1 MTMTDPIADM
11 LTRIRNAYKARHNR
25 VDVPGSKLLK
35 ELARILLE
43 ESLISNFREIPDSRQ
58 NVIRIYLKY
67 GPDET
72 PAMIGSK
79 KISKPGRRVYKRAAD
94 IKRVRR
100 GLGMA
105 IISTSQGLVTD
116 RVARAKHLGGEI
128 IAHLW

>member
-11 LTRIRNAYKARHNR
+11 LTRVRNGYKARHNR
-25 VDVPGSKLLK
+25 VDVPSSNLLK

-43 ESLISNFREIPDSRQ
+43 ENLISNFREIPEARQ
-58 NVIRIYLKY
+58 NVLRIYLKY

-72 PAMIGSK
+72 PVMIGSK

-100 GLGMA
+100 GLGVA

-116 RVARAKHLGGEI
+116 KQARAKHLGGEV

>member
-1 MTMTDPIADM
+1 MTDPIADM
-11 LTRIRNAYKARHNR
+11 LTRIRNAYKARHIR
-25 VDVPGSKLLK
+25 VDVPGSKFLK

-43 ESLISNFREIPDSRQ
+43 ENLISNFREIPDSRQ
-58 NVIRIYLKY
+58 NVLRIYLKY

-128 IAHLW
+128 VAQLW

>member
-43 ESLISNFREIPDSRQ
+43 ENLISNFREIPDSRQ
-58 NVIRIYLKY
+58 NVLRIYLKY

-128 IAHLW
+128 IAHIW

>member
-11 LTRIRNAYKARHNR
+11 LTRIRNAYKARLIR
-25 VDVPGSKLLK
+25 VDVPGSKFLK

-43 ESLISNFREIPDSRQ
+43 ENLISNFREIPDSRQ
-58 NVIRIYLKY
+58 NVLRIYLKY

-116 RVARAKHLGGEI
+116 RVARAKHLGGEV

>member
-25 VDVPGSKLLK
+25 VDVPCSKLLK

-43 ESLISNFREIPDSRQ
+43 ENLISNFREIPDSRQ
-58 NVIRIYLKY
+58 NVLRIYLKY

-128 IAHLW
+128 IAHIW

>member
-11 LTRIRNAYKARHNR
+11 LTRIRNAYKARHIR
-25 VDVPGSKLLK
+25 VDVPGSKFLK

-43 ESLISNFREIPDSRQ
+43 ENLISNFREIPDSRQ
-58 NVIRIYLKY
+58 NVLRIYLKY

>member
-11 LTRIRNAYKARHNR
+11 LTRIRNAYKARHIR
-25 VDVPGSKLLK
+25 VDVPGSKFLK
-35 ELARILLE
+35 ELARILLDE
-43 ESLISNFREIPDSRQ
+43 NFISNFREIPDSRQ
-58 NVIRIYLKY
+58 NVLRIYLKY

-128 IAHLW
+128 VAHLW

>member
-43 ESLISNFREIPDSRQ
+43 ENLISNFREIPDSRQ
-58 NVIRIYLKY
+58 NVLRIYLKY

-72 PAMIGSK
+72 PVMIGSK

>member
-11 LTRIRNAYKARHNR
+11 LTRIRNGYKARQNR
-25 VDVPGSKLLK
+25 VDVPSSRLLM

-43 ESLISNFREIPDSRQ
+43 ENLISNFREIPDSRQ
-58 NVIRIYLKY
+58 NVLRVYLKY

-79 KISKPGRRVYKRAAD
+79 KISKPGRRIYKRAAD

-128 IAHLW
+128 IAHVW

>member
-1 MTMTDPIADM
+1 MSMTDPIADM
-11 LTRIRNAYKARHNR
+11 LTRIRNGYKARHNR
-25 VDVPGSKLLK
+25 VDVPSSKMLK
-35 ELARILLE
+35 DLARILLE
-43 ESLISNFREIPDSRQ
+43 ENLINNFREIADPRQ
-58 NVIRIYLKY
+58 NVLRIYLKY
-67 GPDET
+67 GPDEI

-105 IISTSQGLVTD
+105 IISTSRGLVTD

>member
-58 NVIRIYLKY
+58 NVLRIYLKY

-116 RVARAKHLGGEI
+116 RVARAKHLGGEVV
-128 IAHLW
+128 AHIW

>member
-11 LTRIRNAYKARHNR
+11 LTRVRNAYKARHNR
-25 VDVPGSKLLK
+25 VDVPSSKLLK

-43 ESLISNFREIPDSRQ
+43 QNMISNFREIAEPRQ
-58 NVIRIYLKY
+58 NVLRIYLKY

-79 KISKPGRRVYKRAAD
+79 KISKPGRRVYKRATD
-94 IKRVRR
+94 IRRVRK
-100 GLGMA
+100 GLGVA

-116 RVARAKHLGGEI
+116 RMARTKHLGGEI
-128 IAHLW
+128 IAHVW

>member
-43 ESLISNFREIPDSRQ
+43 ENLISNFREIPDSRQ
-58 NVIRIYLKY
+58 NVLRIYLKY
-67 GPDET
+67 GPGET

-79 KISKPGRRVYKRAAD
+79 KISKPGRRIYKRAGD
-94 IKRVRR
+94 IKRVRK

-128 IAHLW
+128 IAHIW